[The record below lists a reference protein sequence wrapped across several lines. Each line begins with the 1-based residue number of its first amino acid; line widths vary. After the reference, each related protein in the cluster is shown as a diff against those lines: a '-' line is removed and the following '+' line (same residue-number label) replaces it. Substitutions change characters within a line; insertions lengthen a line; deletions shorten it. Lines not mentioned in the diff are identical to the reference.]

1 MLNTIFS
8 WDTLWVLLMIMYVP
22 ACLGLIVIVLLQ
34 KGKGTGFAGAFGMG
48 GGGGDTVF
56 GPKSSQSLPVKLTYI
71 AAATFMI
78 IALIMS
84 IVAGKVGKGQA
95 PELLEVTEGD
105 IAAVSG
111 LDDIGIGRSSVA
123 GIDTTDKEDEANQ
136 IAAPDSEAEIS
147 DDADLDD
154 LSTDD
159 EAAGTE
165 EQSDSADSPD
175 AP

>member
-1 MLNTIFS
+1 
-8 WDTLWVLLMIMYVP
+8 MYVP

-48 GGGGDTVF
+48 AGGGDTVF

-71 AAATFMI
+71 AAAMFMI

-84 IVAGKVGKGQA
+84 IVAGKVGKGVA
-95 PELLEVTEGD
+95 PELLEVTEAEVEDVG
-105 IAAVSG
+105 G
-111 LDDIGIGRSSVA
+111 LSDLPIGRTVA
-123 GIDTTDKEDEANQ
+123 GVPIPDPEDEADGT
-136 IAAPDSEAEIS
+136 AAPDSDAEIS
-147 DDADLDD
+147 DDAELDD

-159 EAAGTE
+159 EAAGKE
-165 EQSDSADSPD
+165 EQSDSTKSPD

>member
-8 WDTLWVLLMIMYVP
+8 WDTLWVVLMIMYVP

-48 GGGGDTVF
+48 AGGADTVF

-78 IALIMS
+78 IALVMS
-84 IVAGKVGKGQA
+84 IVAGRVGKGQA
-95 PELLEVTEGD
+95 PELLEVMEGD
-105 IAAVSG
+105 LAAVSG
-111 LDDIGIGRSSVA
+111 LDDLGIGRSVA
-123 GIDTTDKEDEANQ
+123 GIDTSDAEDQADGT
-136 IAAPDSEAEIS
+136 AAPDSDAEIS
-147 DDADLDD
+147 DATDLDD

-165 EQSDSADSPD
+165 EQSDSADLPD